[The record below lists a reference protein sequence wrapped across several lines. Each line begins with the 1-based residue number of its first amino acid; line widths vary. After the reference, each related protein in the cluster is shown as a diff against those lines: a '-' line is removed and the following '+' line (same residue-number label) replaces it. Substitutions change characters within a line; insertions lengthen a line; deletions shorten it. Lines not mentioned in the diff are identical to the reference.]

1 MTRPKKEE
9 MYRNHRITVRFTETE
24 FSIIKTAAKQANMS
38 LASYVRTQ
46 VLKGKVQTKIEI
58 VADVPEIKK
67 LLAEFGKIGSNLNQ
81 IAKYFNQGGIL
92 SQEMRG
98 EINKRLR
105 DLYEMK
111 YKVMEMAGDFHGKH
125 IASKNADYGEAER
138 YLIFQHDEY
147 TQKPI
152 LDENGH
158 MLIREEY
165 YLDGINCDP
174 FTFAAECQE
183 TNAYFHKNQSYNEIK
198 SHHYIIS
205 FDPKDRDEHGLTGE
219 LAQQLGVEYAK
230 ENFPG
235 HQALV
240 CTHTDGHNGSG
251 NIHVHIVINSI
262 RKYDTEPQPYM
273 EFDRDSKAGYKH
285 HLSDRYR
292 IYLKQKVMDMCTAN
306 GLNQV
311 DLLTPAE
318 RKISEK
324 EYWAKRR
331 GQKKLDKHNAQLE
344 KKGLTPRQTTF
355 QTEKQYLRDAIDTV
369 TSQAI
374 SQEDFSRLLSEKY
387 NITFKV
393 SRGRYSYLHPNRS
406 KYITGRSLGTLYE
419 EKHLLQ
425 IFQENS
431 TSQITENPVPDI
443 SQVVNSST
451 PTVSAYTATTTEA
464 PHTFLF
470 IKSDLRLVTDLQ
482 HCIKAQQSQAYAQK
496 VKLSNLKM
504 MAQTVAYVQE
514 HGFQSKADLDT
525 ALSDASAQS
534 TDARNTLKST
544 ENTLKNVNEQIHY
557 TGQYLANKSIYSD
570 YRKSRNKEKFY
581 DDHRAELTLYESAL
595 RILKEKSQGNKLPT
609 LKMLREEKNRLTELQ
624 TMQREDF
631 NARREHERELRTVC
645 SNVDIILGTSQAQNR
660 QREHTQEKS

>member
-1 MTRPKKEE
+1 M
-9 MYRNHRITVRFTETE
+9 
-24 FSIIKTAAKQANMS
+24 A
-38 LASYVRTQ
+38 
-46 VLKGKVQTKIEI
+46 
-58 VADVPEIKK
+58 
-67 LLAEFGKIGSNLNQ
+67 
-81 IAKYFNQGGIL
+81 IL
-92 SQEMRG
+92 
-98 EINKRLR
+98 
-105 DLYEMK
+105 
-111 YKVMEMAGDFHGKH
+111 KH

-240 CTHTDGHNGSG
+240 CTHPDGHNGSG

-292 IYLKQKVMDMCTAN
+292 IYLKQKVMDMCTAY

-318 RKISEK
+318 RKLSEK

-331 GQKKLDKHNAQLE
+331 GQKKLDKHNAELE

-369 TSQAI
+369 ASQAI

-419 EKHLLQ
+419 EKHLMQ

-496 VKLSNLKM
+496 VKLANLKM

-514 HGFQSKADLDT
+514 HGFQSKADLEA

-534 TDARNTLKST
+534 TNARNTLKST

-645 SNVDIILGTSQAQNR
+645 SNVDIILGTSQVQNR

>member
-1 MTRPKKEE
+1 M
-9 MYRNHRITVRFTETE
+9 
-24 FSIIKTAAKQANMS
+24 A
-38 LASYVRTQ
+38 
-46 VLKGKVQTKIEI
+46 
-58 VADVPEIKK
+58 
-67 LLAEFGKIGSNLNQ
+67 
-81 IAKYFNQGGIL
+81 IL
-92 SQEMRG
+92 
-98 EINKRLR
+98 
-105 DLYEMK
+105 
-111 YKVMEMAGDFHGKH
+111 KH

-219 LAQQLGVEYAK
+219 LTQQLGVEYAK

-331 GQKKLDKHNAQLE
+331 GQKNLDKHNVELE

-369 TSQAI
+369 ASQATSQ
-374 SQEDFSRLLSEKY
+374 EEFSRLLSEKY

-425 IFQENS
+425 MFQENS

-451 PTVSAYTATTTEA
+451 PTFSAYTATTTEA

-514 HGFQSKADLDT
+514 HGFQSKADLDA

-645 SNVDIILGTSQAQNR
+645 SNVDIILGTSQVQNR

>member
-1 MTRPKKEE
+1 M
-9 MYRNHRITVRFTETE
+9 
-24 FSIIKTAAKQANMS
+24 A
-38 LASYVRTQ
+38 
-46 VLKGKVQTKIEI
+46 
-58 VADVPEIKK
+58 
-67 LLAEFGKIGSNLNQ
+67 
-81 IAKYFNQGGIL
+81 IL
-92 SQEMRG
+92 
-98 EINKRLR
+98 
-105 DLYEMK
+105 
-111 YKVMEMAGDFHGKH
+111 KH

-165 YLDGINCDP
+165 YLDGINCDS

-331 GQKKLDKHNAQLE
+331 GQKKLDKHNAELE

-419 EKHLLQ
+419 EKYLLQ

-431 TSQITENPVPDI
+431 TAQITENPVSDI
-443 SQVVNSST
+443 FQVVNSSA
-451 PTVSAYTATTTEA
+451 PPVSAHTATTAET

-514 HGFQSKADLDT
+514 HGFQSKADLDA

-595 RILKEKSQGNKLPT
+595 RILKEKSQGKKLPT

-624 TMQREDF
+624 TAQREDF

-645 SNVDIILGTSQAQNR
+645 SNVDIILGTSQVQNR

>member
-1 MTRPKKEE
+1 M
-9 MYRNHRITVRFTETE
+9 
-24 FSIIKTAAKQANMS
+24 A
-38 LASYVRTQ
+38 
-46 VLKGKVQTKIEI
+46 
-58 VADVPEIKK
+58 
-67 LLAEFGKIGSNLNQ
+67 
-81 IAKYFNQGGIL
+81 IL
-92 SQEMRG
+92 
-98 EINKRLR
+98 
-105 DLYEMK
+105 
-111 YKVMEMAGDFHGKH
+111 KH

-183 TNAYFHKNQSYNEIK
+183 TNAYFHKNQSYNDIK

-262 RKYDTEPQPYM
+262 RKYDTNPQPYM

-331 GQKKLDKHNAQLE
+331 GQKKLDKHNAEFE

-369 TSQAI
+369 ASQAI

-393 SRGRYSYLHPNRS
+393 RRGRYSYLHPNRS

-514 HGFQSKADLDT
+514 HGFQSKADLDA

-570 YRKSRNKEKFY
+570 YRKSRHKEKFY

-645 SNVDIILGTSQAQNR
+645 SNVAIILGTSQVRNR
-660 QREHTQEKS
+660 QHEHTQENS

>member
-1 MTRPKKEE
+1 MTF
-9 MYRNHRITVRFTETE
+9 M
-24 FSIIKTAAKQANMS
+24 A
-38 LASYVRTQ
+38 
-46 VLKGKVQTKIEI
+46 
-58 VADVPEIKK
+58 
-67 LLAEFGKIGSNLNQ
+67 
-81 IAKYFNQGGIL
+81 IL
-92 SQEMRG
+92 
-98 EINKRLR
+98 
-105 DLYEMK
+105 
-111 YKVMEMAGDFHGKH
+111 KH

-369 TSQAI
+369 TSLAI

-645 SNVDIILGTSQAQNR
+645 SNVDIILGTSQVQNR
-660 QREHTQEKS
+660 QHEHTQEKS

>member
-1 MTRPKKEE
+1 M
-9 MYRNHRITVRFTETE
+9 
-24 FSIIKTAAKQANMS
+24 A
-38 LASYVRTQ
+38 
-46 VLKGKVQTKIEI
+46 
-58 VADVPEIKK
+58 
-67 LLAEFGKIGSNLNQ
+67 
-81 IAKYFNQGGIL
+81 IL
-92 SQEMRG
+92 
-98 EINKRLR
+98 
-105 DLYEMK
+105 
-111 YKVMEMAGDFHGKH
+111 KH

-152 LDENGH
+152 RDENGH

-183 TNAYFHKNQSYNEIK
+183 TNAYFHKNQAYNEIK

-219 LAQQLGVEYAK
+219 LAQQIGVEYAK

-331 GQKKLDKHNAQLE
+331 GQKKLDKHNAELE

-369 TSQAI
+369 ASQAI

-431 TSQITENPVPDI
+431 TAQITKNPVPDI

-451 PTVSAYTATTTEA
+451 QPVSPHTATTAEA

-514 HGFQSKADLDT
+514 HGFQSKEELDA

-534 TDARNTLKST
+534 TDARNTLKTT
-544 ENTLKNVNEQIHY
+544 EDTLKNVNEQIHY

-609 LKMLREEKNRLTELQ
+609 LKMLHEEKNRLTELQ

-645 SNVDIILGTSQAQNR
+645 SNIDIILGTSQVQNR

>member
-1 MTRPKKEE
+1 MTF
-9 MYRNHRITVRFTETE
+9 M
-24 FSIIKTAAKQANMS
+24 A
-38 LASYVRTQ
+38 
-46 VLKGKVQTKIEI
+46 
-58 VADVPEIKK
+58 
-67 LLAEFGKIGSNLNQ
+67 
-81 IAKYFNQGGIL
+81 IL
-92 SQEMRG
+92 
-98 EINKRLR
+98 
-105 DLYEMK
+105 
-111 YKVMEMAGDFHGKH
+111 KH

-240 CTHTDGHNGSG
+240 CTHTDGHNGSS

-292 IYLKQKVMDMCTAN
+292 IYLKQKVMDMCTAY

-318 RKISEK
+318 RKLSEK

-331 GQKKLDKHNAQLE
+331 GQKKLDKHNAELE

-369 TSQAI
+369 ASQAI
-374 SQEDFSRLLSEKY
+374 SQEDFSRLLSDQY

-419 EKHLLQ
+419 EKHLMQ

-514 HGFQSKADLDT
+514 HGFQSKADLEA

-534 TDARNTLKST
+534 TNARNTLKST

-595 RILKEKSQGNKLPT
+595 RILKEKSQGKKLPT

-624 TMQREDF
+624 TAQREDF

-645 SNVDIILGTSQAQNR
+645 SNVDIILGTSQVQNR

>member
-1 MTRPKKEE
+1 M
-9 MYRNHRITVRFTETE
+9 
-24 FSIIKTAAKQANMS
+24 A
-38 LASYVRTQ
+38 
-46 VLKGKVQTKIEI
+46 
-58 VADVPEIKK
+58 
-67 LLAEFGKIGSNLNQ
+67 
-81 IAKYFNQGGIL
+81 IL
-92 SQEMRG
+92 
-98 EINKRLR
+98 
-105 DLYEMK
+105 
-111 YKVMEMAGDFHGKH
+111 KH

-262 RKYDTEPQPYM
+262 RKYDTKPQPYM

-514 HGFQSKADLDT
+514 HGFQSKADLDA

-645 SNVDIILGTSQAQNR
+645 SNVDIILGTSQVQNR

>member
-1 MTRPKKEE
+1 M
-9 MYRNHRITVRFTETE
+9 
-24 FSIIKTAAKQANMS
+24 A
-38 LASYVRTQ
+38 
-46 VLKGKVQTKIEI
+46 
-58 VADVPEIKK
+58 
-67 LLAEFGKIGSNLNQ
+67 
-81 IAKYFNQGGIL
+81 IL
-92 SQEMRG
+92 
-98 EINKRLR
+98 
-105 DLYEMK
+105 
-111 YKVMEMAGDFHGKH
+111 KH

-240 CTHTDGHNGSG
+240 CTHPDGHNGSG

-292 IYLKQKVMDMCTAN
+292 IYLKQKVMDMCTAY

-318 RKISEK
+318 RKLSEK

-331 GQKKLDKHNAQLE
+331 GQKKLDKHNAELE

-369 TSQAI
+369 ASQAI

-419 EKHLLQ
+419 EKHLMQ

-514 HGFQSKADLDT
+514 HGFQSKADLEA
-525 ALSDASAQS
+525 ALSDVSAQS
-534 TDARNTLKST
+534 TNARNTLKST

-645 SNVDIILGTSQAQNR
+645 SNVDIILGTSQVQNR

>member
-1 MTRPKKEE
+1 MQ
-9 MYRNHRITVRFTETE
+9 
-24 FSIIKTAAKQANMS
+24 IIELTQEKTNM
-38 LASYVRTQ
+38 A
-46 VLKGKVQTKIEI
+46 
-58 VADVPEIKK
+58 
-67 LLAEFGKIGSNLNQ
+67 
-81 IAKYFNQGGIL
+81 IL
-92 SQEMRG
+92 
-98 EINKRLR
+98 
-105 DLYEMK
+105 
-111 YKVMEMAGDFHGKH
+111 KH

-152 LDENGH
+152 LDENGN
-158 MLIREEY
+158 MLLREEY
-165 YLDGINCDP
+165 YLEGINCDP
-174 FTFAAECQE
+174 FTFDAECRE
-183 TNAYFHKNQSYNEIK
+183 TNAFFHKNQSFNEIK

-205 FDPKDRDEHGLTGE
+205 FDPKDQEEYGLTGE
-219 LAQQLGVEYAK
+219 QAQKLGVEYAR

-235 HQALV
+235 HQTLV

-251 NIHVHIVINSI
+251 NIHVHIVINSV

-273 EFDRDSKAGYKH
+273 GFDRDSKAGYKH

-292 IYLKQKVMDMCTAN
+292 IYLKQKVMDMCHSN
-306 GLNQV
+306 GLSQV

-331 GQKKLDKHNAQLE
+331 GQKNLDEHNAELK

-369 TSQAI
+369 ASQATSQ
-374 SQEDFSRLLSEKY
+374 EEFSRLLSDRY

-393 SRGRYSYLHPNRS
+393 SRGRYSYLHPNRQ
-406 KYITGRSLGTLYE
+406 KYITGRNLGTLYE
-419 EKHLLQ
+419 ETHLLQ

-431 TSQITENPVPDI
+431 NRQSSEKSHPADRIITDFSKLPKLSI
-443 SQVVNSST
+443 SDQT
-451 PTVSAYTATTTEA
+451 DETT
-464 PHTFLF
+464 HSFLF

-482 HCIKAQQSQAYAQK
+482 HCIKTQQSQAYAQK

-504 MAQTVAYVQE
+504 MAQTVTYIQE
-514 HGFQSKADLDT
+514 HGFQGKEDLDA
-525 ALSDASAQS
+525 ALSNASAQS
-534 TDARNTLKST
+534 TDTRNTLKST
-544 ENTLKNVNEQIHY
+544 EDALKNINEQIHY

-595 RILKEKSQGNKLPT
+595 RILREKSQGKKLPT

-624 TMQREDF
+624 TVLRDEF
-631 NARREHERELRTVC
+631 NTRREYERELRTVC
-645 SNVDIILGTSQAQNR
+645 SNVNIILRHPHIQETLHETSQGHSYFR
-660 QREHTQEKS
+660 

>member
-1 MTRPKKEE
+1 M
-9 MYRNHRITVRFTETE
+9 
-24 FSIIKTAAKQANMS
+24 A
-38 LASYVRTQ
+38 
-46 VLKGKVQTKIEI
+46 
-58 VADVPEIKK
+58 
-67 LLAEFGKIGSNLNQ
+67 
-81 IAKYFNQGGIL
+81 IL
-92 SQEMRG
+92 
-98 EINKRLR
+98 
-105 DLYEMK
+105 
-111 YKVMEMAGDFHGKH
+111 KH

-240 CTHTDGHNGSG
+240 CTHPDGHNGSG

-292 IYLKQKVMDMCTAN
+292 IYLKQKVMDMCTAY

-318 RKISEK
+318 RKLSEK

-331 GQKKLDKHNAQLE
+331 GQKKLDKHNAELE

-369 TSQAI
+369 ASQAI

-419 EKHLLQ
+419 EKHLMQ

-514 HGFQSKADLDT
+514 HGFQSKADLEA

-534 TDARNTLKST
+534 TNARNALKST

-645 SNVDIILGTSQAQNR
+645 SNVDIILGTSQVQNR

>member
-1 MTRPKKEE
+1 M
-9 MYRNHRITVRFTETE
+9 
-24 FSIIKTAAKQANMS
+24 A
-38 LASYVRTQ
+38 
-46 VLKGKVQTKIEI
+46 
-58 VADVPEIKK
+58 
-67 LLAEFGKIGSNLNQ
+67 
-81 IAKYFNQGGIL
+81 IL
-92 SQEMRG
+92 
-98 EINKRLR
+98 
-105 DLYEMK
+105 
-111 YKVMEMAGDFHGKH
+111 KH

-331 GQKKLDKHNAQLE
+331 GQKNLDKHNVELE

-369 TSQAI
+369 ASQATSQ
-374 SQEDFSRLLSEKY
+374 EEFSRLLSEKY

-425 IFQENS
+425 MFQESS
-431 TSQITENPVPDI
+431 TAQITENPVPDI
-443 SQVVNSST
+443 SQVVNSSI
-451 PTVSAYTATTTEA
+451 PPVSTHTATTAEA

-482 HCIKAQQSQAYAQK
+482 LCIKAQQSQAYAQK

-514 HGFQSKADLDT
+514 HGFQSKADLDA
-525 ALSDASAQS
+525 ALSAASAQS

-544 ENTLKNVNEQIHY
+544 EDTLKSINEQIHY
-557 TGQYLANKSIYSD
+557 TGQYLANKSLYSD

-595 RILKEKSQGNKLPT
+595 RMLKEKSQGNKLPT

-624 TMQREDF
+624 TVQREDF

-645 SNVDIILGTSQAQNR
+645 SNVDIILGTSRVQNR

>member
-1 MTRPKKEE
+1 M
-9 MYRNHRITVRFTETE
+9 
-24 FSIIKTAAKQANMS
+24 A
-38 LASYVRTQ
+38 
-46 VLKGKVQTKIEI
+46 
-58 VADVPEIKK
+58 
-67 LLAEFGKIGSNLNQ
+67 
-81 IAKYFNQGGIL
+81 IL
-92 SQEMRG
+92 
-98 EINKRLR
+98 
-105 DLYEMK
+105 
-111 YKVMEMAGDFHGKH
+111 KH

-331 GQKKLDKHNAQLE
+331 GQKKLDKHNAELE

-369 TSQAI
+369 ASQAI

-514 HGFQSKADLDT
+514 HGFQSKADLDA

-570 YRKSRNKEKFY
+570 YRKSRNQEKFY

>member
-1 MTRPKKEE
+1 MTF
-9 MYRNHRITVRFTETE
+9 M
-24 FSIIKTAAKQANMS
+24 A
-38 LASYVRTQ
+38 
-46 VLKGKVQTKIEI
+46 
-58 VADVPEIKK
+58 
-67 LLAEFGKIGSNLNQ
+67 
-81 IAKYFNQGGIL
+81 IL
-92 SQEMRG
+92 
-98 EINKRLR
+98 
-105 DLYEMK
+105 
-111 YKVMEMAGDFHGKH
+111 KH

-165 YLDGINCDP
+165 YLDGINCDS

-331 GQKKLDKHNAQLE
+331 GQKKLDKHNAELE

-369 TSQAI
+369 ASQAI

-419 EKHLLQ
+419 EKYLLQ

-431 TSQITENPVPDI
+431 TAQITENPVSDI
-443 SQVVNSST
+443 SQVVNSSA
-451 PTVSAYTATTTEA
+451 PPVSAHTATTAET

-514 HGFQSKADLDT
+514 HSFQSKADLDA
-525 ALSDASAQS
+525 ALFDASAQS
-534 TDARNTLKST
+534 TDAKNSLKST
-544 ENTLKNVNEQIHY
+544 EDTLKNINEQIHY
-557 TGQYLANKSIYSD
+557 TGQYLANKSIYAD

-595 RILKEKSQGNKLPT
+595 RILKEKSQGKKLPT

-624 TMQREDF
+624 TAQREDF

-645 SNVDIILGTSQAQNR
+645 SNVDIILGTSQVQNR

>member
-1 MTRPKKEE
+1 M
-9 MYRNHRITVRFTETE
+9 
-24 FSIIKTAAKQANMS
+24 A
-38 LASYVRTQ
+38 
-46 VLKGKVQTKIEI
+46 
-58 VADVPEIKK
+58 
-67 LLAEFGKIGSNLNQ
+67 
-81 IAKYFNQGGIL
+81 IL
-92 SQEMRG
+92 
-98 EINKRLR
+98 
-105 DLYEMK
+105 
-111 YKVMEMAGDFHGKH
+111 KH
-125 IASKNADYGEAER
+125 ISSKNADYGEAER

-183 TNAYFHKNQSYNEIK
+183 TNAYFHKNQSYNDIK

-262 RKYDTEPQPYM
+262 RKYDTEPLPYM

-369 TSQAI
+369 ASQAI

-514 HGFQSKADLDT
+514 HGFQSKADLDA

-645 SNVDIILGTSQAQNR
+645 SNVDIILGTSQVQNR

>member
-1 MTRPKKEE
+1 MTF
-9 MYRNHRITVRFTETE
+9 M
-24 FSIIKTAAKQANMS
+24 A
-38 LASYVRTQ
+38 
-46 VLKGKVQTKIEI
+46 
-58 VADVPEIKK
+58 
-67 LLAEFGKIGSNLNQ
+67 
-81 IAKYFNQGGIL
+81 IL
-92 SQEMRG
+92 
-98 EINKRLR
+98 
-105 DLYEMK
+105 
-111 YKVMEMAGDFHGKH
+111 KH

-183 TNAYFHKNQSYNEIK
+183 TNAYFHKNQSYNDIK

>member
-1 MTRPKKEE
+1 M
-9 MYRNHRITVRFTETE
+9 
-24 FSIIKTAAKQANMS
+24 A
-38 LASYVRTQ
+38 
-46 VLKGKVQTKIEI
+46 
-58 VADVPEIKK
+58 
-67 LLAEFGKIGSNLNQ
+67 
-81 IAKYFNQGGIL
+81 IL
-92 SQEMRG
+92 
-98 EINKRLR
+98 
-105 DLYEMK
+105 
-111 YKVMEMAGDFHGKH
+111 KH

-183 TNAYFHKNQSYNEIK
+183 TNAYFHKNQSYNDIK

-240 CTHTDGHNGSG
+240 CTHTNGHNGSG

-262 RKYDTEPQPYM
+262 RKYDTKPQPYM

-369 TSQAI
+369 ASQAI

-393 SRGRYSYLHPNRS
+393 RRGRYSYLHPNRS

-451 PTVSAYTATTTEA
+451 PAVSAYTATTTEA

-514 HGFQSKADLDT
+514 HGFQSKADLDA

-570 YRKSRNKEKFY
+570 YRKSRHKEKFY

-645 SNVDIILGTSQAQNR
+645 SNVDIILGTSQVQNR
-660 QREHTQEKS
+660 QHEHTQEKS

>member
-1 MTRPKKEE
+1 M
-9 MYRNHRITVRFTETE
+9 
-24 FSIIKTAAKQANMS
+24 A
-38 LASYVRTQ
+38 
-46 VLKGKVQTKIEI
+46 
-58 VADVPEIKK
+58 
-67 LLAEFGKIGSNLNQ
+67 
-81 IAKYFNQGGIL
+81 IL
-92 SQEMRG
+92 
-98 EINKRLR
+98 
-105 DLYEMK
+105 
-111 YKVMEMAGDFHGKH
+111 KH

-183 TNAYFHKNQSYNEIK
+183 TNAYFHKNQSYNDIK

-262 RKYDTEPQPYM
+262 RKYDTKPQPYM

-393 SRGRYSYLHPNRS
+393 RRGRYSYLHPNRS

-514 HGFQSKADLDT
+514 HGFQSKADLDA

-645 SNVDIILGTSQAQNR
+645 SNVDIILGTSQVQNR

>member
-1 MTRPKKEE
+1 M
-9 MYRNHRITVRFTETE
+9 
-24 FSIIKTAAKQANMS
+24 A
-38 LASYVRTQ
+38 
-46 VLKGKVQTKIEI
+46 
-58 VADVPEIKK
+58 
-67 LLAEFGKIGSNLNQ
+67 
-81 IAKYFNQGGIL
+81 IL
-92 SQEMRG
+92 
-98 EINKRLR
+98 
-105 DLYEMK
+105 
-111 YKVMEMAGDFHGKH
+111 KH

-183 TNAYFHKNQSYNEIK
+183 TNAYFHKNQSYNDIK

-262 RKYDTEPQPYM
+262 RKYDTKPQPYM

-369 TSQAI
+369 ASQAI

-393 SRGRYSYLHPNRS
+393 RRGRYSYLHPNRS
-406 KYITGRSLGTLYE
+406 KYITGRNLGTLYE

-514 HGFQSKADLDT
+514 HGFQSKADLDA

-570 YRKSRNKEKFY
+570 YRKSRHKEKFY

-645 SNVDIILGTSQAQNR
+645 SNVDIILGTSQVQNR
-660 QREHTQEKS
+660 QHEHTQEKS

>member
-1 MTRPKKEE
+1 M
-9 MYRNHRITVRFTETE
+9 
-24 FSIIKTAAKQANMS
+24 A
-38 LASYVRTQ
+38 
-46 VLKGKVQTKIEI
+46 
-58 VADVPEIKK
+58 
-67 LLAEFGKIGSNLNQ
+67 
-81 IAKYFNQGGIL
+81 IL
-92 SQEMRG
+92 
-98 EINKRLR
+98 
-105 DLYEMK
+105 
-111 YKVMEMAGDFHGKH
+111 KH

-240 CTHTDGHNGSG
+240 CTHPDGHNGSG

-292 IYLKQKVMDMCTAN
+292 IYLKQKVMDMCTAY

-318 RKISEK
+318 RKLSEK

-331 GQKKLDKHNAQLE
+331 GQKKLDKHNAELE

-369 TSQAI
+369 ASQAI

-393 SRGRYSYLHPNRS
+393 NRGRYSYLHPNRS

-419 EKHLLQ
+419 EKHLMQ

-514 HGFQSKADLDT
+514 HGFQSKADLEA

-534 TDARNTLKST
+534 TNARNTLKST

-645 SNVDIILGTSQAQNR
+645 SNVDIILGTSQVQNR

>member
-1 MTRPKKEE
+1 M
-9 MYRNHRITVRFTETE
+9 
-24 FSIIKTAAKQANMS
+24 A
-38 LASYVRTQ
+38 
-46 VLKGKVQTKIEI
+46 
-58 VADVPEIKK
+58 
-67 LLAEFGKIGSNLNQ
+67 
-81 IAKYFNQGGIL
+81 IL
-92 SQEMRG
+92 
-98 EINKRLR
+98 
-105 DLYEMK
+105 
-111 YKVMEMAGDFHGKH
+111 KH

-183 TNAYFHKNQSYNEIK
+183 TNAYFHKNQSYNDIK

-205 FDPKDRDEHGLTGE
+205 FDPKDRDEHGLTGK

-262 RKYDTEPQPYM
+262 RKYDTKPQPYM

-369 TSQAI
+369 ASQAI

-514 HGFQSKADLDT
+514 HGFQSKADLDA

-645 SNVDIILGTSQAQNR
+645 SNVDIILGTSQVQNR

>member
-1 MTRPKKEE
+1 M
-9 MYRNHRITVRFTETE
+9 
-24 FSIIKTAAKQANMS
+24 A
-38 LASYVRTQ
+38 
-46 VLKGKVQTKIEI
+46 
-58 VADVPEIKK
+58 
-67 LLAEFGKIGSNLNQ
+67 
-81 IAKYFNQGGIL
+81 IL
-92 SQEMRG
+92 
-98 EINKRLR
+98 
-105 DLYEMK
+105 
-111 YKVMEMAGDFHGKH
+111 KH
-125 IASKNADYGEAER
+125 ISSKNADYGEAER

-183 TNAYFHKNQSYNEIK
+183 TNAYFHKNQSYNDIK

-262 RKYDTEPQPYM
+262 RKYDTKPQPYM

-369 TSQAI
+369 ASQAI

-514 HGFQSKADLDT
+514 HGFQSKADLDA

-595 RILKEKSQGNKLPT
+595 RILKEKSQGKKLPT
-609 LKMLREEKNRLTELQ
+609 LKMLHEEKNRLTELQ
-624 TMQREDF
+624 TAQREDF

-645 SNVDIILGTSQAQNR
+645 SNVDIILGTSQVQNR

>member
-1 MTRPKKEE
+1 MTF
-9 MYRNHRITVRFTETE
+9 M
-24 FSIIKTAAKQANMS
+24 A
-38 LASYVRTQ
+38 
-46 VLKGKVQTKIEI
+46 
-58 VADVPEIKK
+58 
-67 LLAEFGKIGSNLNQ
+67 
-81 IAKYFNQGGIL
+81 IL
-92 SQEMRG
+92 
-98 EINKRLR
+98 
-105 DLYEMK
+105 
-111 YKVMEMAGDFHGKH
+111 KH

-240 CTHTDGHNGSG
+240 CTHPDGHNGSG

-292 IYLKQKVMDMCTAN
+292 IYLKQKVMDMCTAY

-318 RKISEK
+318 RKLSEK

-331 GQKKLDKHNAQLE
+331 GQKKLDKHNAELE

-369 TSQAI
+369 ASQAI

-419 EKHLLQ
+419 EKHLMQ

-514 HGFQSKADLDT
+514 HGFQSKADLEA

-534 TDARNTLKST
+534 TNARNTLKST

-645 SNVDIILGTSQAQNR
+645 SNVDIILGTSQVQNR